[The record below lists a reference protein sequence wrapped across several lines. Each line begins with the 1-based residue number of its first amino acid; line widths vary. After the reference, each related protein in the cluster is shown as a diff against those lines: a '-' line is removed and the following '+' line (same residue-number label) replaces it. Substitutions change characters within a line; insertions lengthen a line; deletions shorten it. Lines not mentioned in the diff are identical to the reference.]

1 MKKPI
6 ILLLSVISFGL
17 QAQTELVFVFFKDKP
32 NKAAFFANPL
42 IELNQKSLDRRLAL
56 GINLND
62 KDAPIEQSYIQNIQN
77 LGYTVNDYSKWL
89 NGVAVNATTAQIALL
104 QSQSFVQ
111 SVESFA
117 RNSGNS
123 TKKSPVNKWE
133 SNKTTLANF
142 NYGTGLDQINQINL
156 RNLHLAG
163 YTGSGISIAV
173 IDTGFPLVDTGAT
186 FSRLWT
192 NNQIKGGYNFVS
204 KNNDIYNT
212 NLHGHGTVVLGTIGG
227 YVDGTFVGA
236 APDANFYLYA
246 TEIYA
251 QEIPE
256 EQLYWIEAAE
266 EADRKGVDIITTSL
280 GYATFDDAK
289 YNYTYQE
296 MNGTTSFIARGAQ
309 IATEKGIFVLAAAGN
324 SALLPWHYIMSPADN
339 AQVFSIGAVDSNG
352 DSSNFSSFG
361 PNSLGTIKPD
371 GSARGTA
378 TATVNGNSAI
388 TSSGTSFATPVA
400 AGGVACLIQA
410 FPNMNRNMMRNKLR
424 ESASLFPNSTN
435 QMGYGIL
442 NFGNTFN
449 ILSSNEIAININ
461 FEIAPNPVKDW
472 LQIKSN
478 AKIEN
483 IEIYDQIGRL
493 VSTQKYNPKINVEN
507 LESGIYYLKINS
519 QKKIFTQ
526 KFIKN

>member
-1 MKKPI
+1 
-6 ILLLSVISFGL
+6 
-17 QAQTELVFVFFKDKP
+17 
-32 NKAAFFANPL
+32 
-42 IELNQKSLDRRLAL
+42 
-56 GINLND
+56 
-62 KDAPIEQSYIQNIQN
+62 
-77 LGYTVNDYSKWL
+77 
-89 NGVAVNATTAQIALL
+89 
-104 QSQSFVQ
+104 
-111 SVESFA
+111 
-117 RNSGNS
+117 
-123 TKKSPVNKWE
+123 
-133 SNKTTLANF
+133 
-142 NYGTGLDQINQINL
+142 
-156 RNLHLAG
+156 
-163 YTGSGISIAV
+163 
-173 IDTGFPLVDTGAT
+173 LVDTGAT